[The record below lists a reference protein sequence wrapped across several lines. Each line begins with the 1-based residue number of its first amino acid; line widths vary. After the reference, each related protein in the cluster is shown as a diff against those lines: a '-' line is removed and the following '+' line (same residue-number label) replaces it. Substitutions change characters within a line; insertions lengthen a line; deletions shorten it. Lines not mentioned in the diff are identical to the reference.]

1 MGGILDSIFGSS
13 KNQNQTTS
21 PDATSRAM
29 NNMRLQEMQRMFG
42 SNSLADYANSG
53 GEAYD
58 PSNYVSDALRNQ
70 DSYDSQWTR
79 NNGMTFN
86 DYRDSGYREND
97 RTYNRA
103 NADVDSAAEDA
114 YSRNTTNYNDLY
126 GRNASTYNDMY
137 GRNTANYEDTY
148 GRNAS
153 NYNDA
158 YGRNTSNYKDIYN
171 TNKGTYEDT
180 YGRNRSNYDEQTA
193 RNQGFYE
200 DTYARNRSNNEEI
213 YNRNKSDYS
222 GVSAKN
228 EQMLKDSLGLSDAN
242 YDQLKKE
249 MASAFEGN
257 YKKALD
263 TTSNYISEVAS
274 PQAKQAMALQGMEGG
289 GALPAAITKATA
301 EAGLPLMEALL
312 PQYQSE
318 VGQSGRQH
326 MSEQTALE
334 QAGMAQEGE
343 TGRQY
348 MGQQG
353 SLGSQYVGNQAAA
366 ASQNMAN
373 QANAA
378 SQYGATQA
386 EASGRYGSN
395 QAAMGNQY
403 MSDQAAMSGQYMGNQ
418 AAASGQHMSNQA
430 AANQA
435 YANMQGAMGGQYM
448 GAQSGVA
455 SQRMGARAAIGQQG
469 MADTSRFTESL
480 PGAADTITMTPEKA
494 AMARAQRANTM
505 MPLYDYQRS
514 LKEQDYLRR
523 QGVVGTAM
531 TGMPY
536 TPGSSSK
543 GGTSA
548 APLFGWFGQG

>member
-42 SNSLADYANSG
+42 SNSLSDYANSG

-86 DYRDSGYREND
+86 DYRDTGYREND

-114 YSRNTTNYNDLY
+114 YARNTSNYNDLFN
-126 GRNASTYNDMY
+126 RNASTYNDMY
-137 GRNTANYEDTY
+137 GRNASNYEDM
-148 GRNAS
+148 
-153 NYNDA
+153 
-158 YGRNTSNYKDIYN
+158 YGRNTSNYNDIYN

-249 MASAFEGN
+249 MSSAFEGN

-263 TTSNYISEVAS
+263 TTSNYISQVAS

-289 GALPAAITKATA
+289 GALPAAISKATA

-353 SLGSQYVGNQAAA
+353 ALGSQYAGTQAAA

-378 SQYGATQA
+378 SQYSGTQA
-386 EASGRYGSN
+386 AASDRYGSN

-403 MSDQAAMSGQYMGNQ
+403 MANQAAMSGQHMANQ
-418 AAASGQHMSNQA
+418 AAS
-430 AANQA
+430 NQA